1 MSPRRSAG
9 LLLYRIS
16 GDRPEVFIGHMGGP
30 FWAKKDE
37 HAWSLFKGEYEEGAE
52 DPYAAALREFEEE
65 TGRPPPEG
73 PVIDLGEVRQS
84 GGKRV
89 VAWAIEGDFDPAELK
104 SNTYKVQWPPRSG
117 QWRTFPEVD
126 RAEWFDLET
135 ARRKL
140 VKAQAAFVDA
150 LEREL
155 SSSEC

>member
-1 MSPRRSAG
+1 MAVRRSAG
-9 LLLYRIS
+9 LVLYRRRD
-16 GDRPEVFIGHMGGP
+16 GGPEVFIGHMGGP

-37 HAWSLFKGEYEEGAE
+37 GAWSVFKGEYDETE
-52 DPYAAALREFEEE
+52 DAFAAALREFEEE
-65 TGRPPPEG
+65 TGQPPPDG

-89 VAWAIEGDFDPAELK
+89 VAWAVEGDFDPAEIK
-104 SNTYKVQWPPRSG
+104 SNTYRVQWPPRSG

-126 RAEWFDLET
+126 RAEWFDLDT

-140 VKAQAAFVDA
+140 VKAQSSFMDA

-155 SSSEC
+155 SAAGR